1 MEITKP
7 IQVIYAAGTWGKCVR
22 WMFDRFSAGSKF
34 KDMYSPW
41 DADDR
46 VHGLYD
52 KDFNVKF
59 KRGHQLAGRV
69 DSPDPNAYKLVIN
82 FDPKDLIFVE
92 RCGFYRNPGNENEK
106 GRYANIIGQADAS
119 FVKKTFGNV
128 TDHKSVAKELVKI
141 QFHDMT
147 NHAWWN
153 SMMKFLT
160 DESHHQFNLY
170 SLLDETLL
178 NTELM
183 RASDRYELDL
193 EIDQKVIHNV
203 VEKIKKAYPV
213 QTKDRAHQVLDAI
226 ESKNNIS
233 CDELDILEQAY
244 IEAELEKKHD
254 CIIFPYGASWFK
266 DTDHINEF
274 IDTYPT
280 YLKHMN
286 PRLPWYNNIKNPF
299 YLKSKIDESN

>member
-1 MEITKP
+1 MEKEKP
-7 IQVIYAAGTWGKCVR
+7 IQIIYAPGTFGRCVR

-46 VHGLYD
+46 VHGFIED
-52 KDFNVKF
+52 DFSTKF
-59 KRGHQLAGRV
+59 KRGHQLAGRHN
-69 DSPDPNAYKLVIN
+69 SPDPDSYKLVLC
-82 FDPKDLIFVE
+82 FEPKDLIFVE
-92 RCGFYRNPGNENEK
+92 RCGFYRNPGFENEK
-106 GRYANIIGQADAS
+106 SRYANIIGQAETS
-119 FVKKTFGNV
+119 FVKETFGDV
-128 TDHKSVAKELVKI
+128 TDNKSVAKELFKI

-153 SMMKFLT
+153 SMNEFMT
-160 DESHHQFNLY
+160 DEDHYHFDLY
-170 SLLDETLL
+170 SLWDQALL

-183 RASDRYELDL
+183 KASDRYELDL

-226 ESKNNIS
+226 ESNDNIS
-233 CDELDILEQAY
+233 CGELDILEQAY

-266 DTDHINEF
+266 DTSHINEF

-286 PRLPWYNNIKNPF
+286 PRLPWYKNIRNPF
-299 YLKSKIDESN
+299 YLSGRIDKSK